1 MSKEEK
7 NPGKEL
13 IAELKQSKH
22 DRNPLIQKWRDFV
35 KFTKF
40 ISAFTFG
47 VLIVACGAY
56 TASKGIK
63 SAYILAHVGLTV
75 AGVAASI
82 EGLCLV
88 WRAVIKL
95 EK

>member
-1 MSKEEK
+1 MSKEQEEAK
-7 NPGKEL
+7 ALNKE
-13 IAELKQSKH
+13 IHKVTKAQS
-22 DRNPLIQKWRDFV
+22 PLVQKWRDFV
-35 KFTKF
+35 RF
-40 ISAFTFG
+40 ITFLTRFTFA

-56 TASKGIK
+56 TAYKGIK
-63 SAYILAHVGLTV
+63 STYTLAHIGLTV